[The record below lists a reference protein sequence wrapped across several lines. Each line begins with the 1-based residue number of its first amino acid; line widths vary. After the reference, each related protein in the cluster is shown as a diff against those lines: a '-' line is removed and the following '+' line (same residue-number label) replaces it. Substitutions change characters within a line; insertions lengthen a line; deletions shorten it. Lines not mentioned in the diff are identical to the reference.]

1 MKRFFKKVFI
11 HNMWAKIFSILMATL
26 IWSMIMNASDP
37 YIYVTVKNIT
47 VSKQNEEAVTEENMI
62 YDVVSGESLNVT
74 FRGPRT
80 LVQNLTSDD
89 IKAYVDMRELSITNS
104 CPIHIEFKNS
114 EKYKNVSVTSKTS
127 EVMTLSLEKMVS
139 ENKQV
144 YCEKT
149 GKCADGY
156 YAEVSVNPSVLDVY
170 GSENAVMNV
179 EKLKATIDISGVDS
193 TFSQQVKVVPLDEDG
208 NEIETNTITIE
219 DNMVDVTV
227 TVYKT
232 KNVNV
237 KIDANLSS
245 LKGFAYQDIKYAPST
260 ITIAGSG
267 NTLNSL
273 TEITI
278 PYDQLDINETVT
290 DNISLDDYIPEGC
303 YLVSDTNFISITIP
317 VLRLDENRKINVK
330 ASEIALNGLQQGLS
344 VNNFNSAFWV
354 SIWGIEGSTES
365 LTVKDLGLSL
375 DLSGINEAGKY
386 SLPLNTK
393 LGKDYMM
400 DDMEVEIEVTA
411 AKTQSTASDTSKSS
425 TTETTAD

>member
-114 EKYKNVSVTSKTS
+114 EKFKNVSVTSKTS
-127 EVMTLSLEKMVS
+127 EVMTVSLEKMVS

-278 PYDQLDINETVT
+278 PYKQLDINETVT

-344 VNNFNSAFWV
+344 VNNFSSAFWV